1 MNETK
6 ADVLAFMSLPTSRG
20 AKLHSNPIE
29 RLNWGGQLKSLGTP
43 L

>member
-1 MNETK
+1 MNDAK

-20 AKLHSNPIE
+20 AKLHSKSDRAPQ
-29 RLNWGGQLKSLGTP
+29 WGGQLKSLGTP